1 MKTENFLA
9 MRPCAKRED
18 KIIFAFAYMRPNI
31 AILSVK
37 RNLKTMENIKWFNSL
52 FELFDTTLQCMIRMH
67 NVPENLQ
74 FIIRFPDYPKVF
86 QEITCSSGSKT
97 VNI

>member
-37 RNLKTMENIKWFNSL
+37 RNLKMMENIK
-52 FELFDTTLQCMIRMH
+52 
-67 NVPENLQ
+67 
-74 FIIRFPDYPKVF
+74 
-86 QEITCSSGSKT
+86 
-97 VNI
+97 